1 MTTSHEAPMTEGRRT
16 ERVATRERNY
26 AFAANRAGA
35 RAENWSAD
43 DWREHSRIVLTPV
56 AAPSILGLFGFFFAT
71 LIVGTNMAGWWGTP
85 ADMVAVFP
93 VAIFLGGV
101 AQFLAGMWSYK
112 ARDGAATAI
121 HGIWGGFWMAYGL
134 YNLFVAVHVLPPVTM
149 PKDVGFGFWFIAIA
163 CITIMVAFANLA
175 SSLGLFAVS
184 GPLGAGSAL
193 AAAGFVGGIHWCLV
207 VAGWLFVV
215 AAAAALY
222 AGSAMMLREAYG
234 RTILPSGEWKAA
246 ANIPG
251 RKPAEPVEFEGGMPG
266 GRVGQ

>member
-1 MTTSHEAPMTEGRRT
+1 MTTSHHAPTGEGRMSEQRM
-16 ERVATRERNY
+16 ATRERSY
-26 AFAANRAGA
+26 AFTGNRADTEAG
-35 RAENWSAD
+35 SAD
-43 DWREHSRIVLTPV
+43 YWRERSRIVLTPV

-85 ADMVAVFP
+85 ADLVLTFP

-134 YNLFVAVHVLPPVTM
+134 YNLFVAVHVLPPVTP

-163 CITIMVAFANLA
+163 AITIMVAFANLG

-184 GPLGAGSAL
+184 GPLGAGSAF

-207 VAGWLFVV
+207 VAGWLFVA

-234 RTILPSGEWKAA
+234 RTILPTGEWKAA

-251 RKPAEPVEFEGGMPG
+251 REAAEPIEFEGGMPG
-266 GRVGQ
+266 GRAGQ

>member
-1 MTTSHEAPMTEGRRT
+1 MTTSHDAPMTEGRRT

-71 LIVGTNMAGWWGTP
+71 LIVGTNMAGWWGTA

-112 ARDGAATAI
+112 ARDGAA
-121 HGIWGGFWMAYGL
+121 
-134 YNLFVAVHVLPPVTM
+134 
-149 PKDVGFGFWFIAIA
+149 
-163 CITIMVAFANLA
+163 
-175 SSLGLFAVS
+175 
-184 GPLGAGSAL
+184 GP
-193 AAAGFVGGIHWCLV
+193 
-207 VAGWLFVV
+207 
-215 AAAAALY
+215 
-222 AGSAMMLREAYG
+222 R
-234 RTILPSGEWKAA
+234 R
-246 ANIPG
+246 
-251 RKPAEPVEFEGGMPG
+251 
-266 GRVGQ
+266 